1 MFIDMRSY
9 VSVQEIKASKSKGRR
24 TWLAT
29 VHWISVSLDITE
41 WLSTHTY
48 FYLLKDICSLEGKL
62 WQYFDHL
69 MQRADSL
76 EMTLILGNTEGK
88 RSRRWQRIKW
98 LDSITNSMDRNLSK
112 FLWDNWTTEEPS
124 VLQSMGSQ
132 RVRHNLVTEQQ

>member
-48 FYLLKDICSLEGKL
+48 FYLLKDIGSLEGKL